1 MSLPKTNGSPGGP
14 PATSS
19 LILRLYIAHGAR
31 TSIAAV
37 ANLKGAVADCQ
48 GEAAEVEI
56 IDVYKAPKRA
66 LADRILVTPT
76 LLRIRP
82 DNVAIMIGD
91 LADRQMLAQFIE
103 G

>member
-1 MSLPKTNGSPGGP
+1 LSRPKTDGSPDMP
-14 PATSS
+14 PASS
-19 LILRLYIAHGAR
+19 RLLLRLYIAKGAR
-31 TSIAAV
+31 TSVAAV
-37 ANLKGAVADCQ
+37 ANLKQAVADCQ
-48 GEAAEVEI
+48 GAAAEVEVV
-56 IDVYKAPKRA
+56 DVYQAPKRA

-91 LADRQMLAQFIE
+91 LADRQMLAQFIK